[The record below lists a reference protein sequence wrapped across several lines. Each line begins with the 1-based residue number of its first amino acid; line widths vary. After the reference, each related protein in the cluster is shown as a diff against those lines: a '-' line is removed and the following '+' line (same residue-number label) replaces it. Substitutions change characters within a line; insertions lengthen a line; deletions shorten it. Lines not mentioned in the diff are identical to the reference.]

1 MNPFRQMLKA
11 SGSQP
16 ALGTWILSA
25 NPLVAEAMGHAGFDW
40 AVVDMEHGPA
50 DLAAVVHMLQA
61 LASTRLVP
69 VVRVP
74 WNEPVVVKRVLD
86 AGALTVMFPFVQS
99 ADEARAAVA
108 ATRYPPEGVRG
119 MIGMSRASRF
129 GTVPNFIRNAN
140 RTVGVIVQIES
151 RTAVEAVEAIAA
163 VPGVDA
169 LFVGPLDLAGSL
181 GLGGDVSA
189 APVVEHINR
198 AVAASHR
205 AGKPI
210 GVIGTEPQAVAQ
222 FRAMGFDYLAIGSD
236 LGLMMSSALAAIR
249 ALRTPA
255 SEHVHTLNAGTHT
268 GASS

>member
-1 MNPFRQMLKA
+1 MNPFRHLLKA

-25 NPLVAEAMGHAGFDW
+25 HPLVAEAMGHAGFDW

-50 DLAAVVHMLQA
+50 DIGAVVGMLQA
-61 LASTRLVP
+61 LAATRLVP

-74 WNEPVVVKRVLD
+74 CNEPVVVKRVLD
-86 AGALTVMFPFVQS
+86 AGASTVMFPFVQS

-108 ATRYPPEGVRG
+108 ATRYPPDGVRG
-119 MIGMSRASRF
+119 MVGMSRASRF
-129 GTVPNFIRNAN
+129 GTVPNFIRDAN
-140 RTVGVIVQIES
+140 RTVSVIVQIES
-151 RTAVEAVEAIAA
+151 RSAVEAIEAIAA

-181 GLGGDVSA
+181 GLGGNVTA
-189 APVVEHINR
+189 APVVEQMNR
-198 AVAASHR
+198 AVAAAHR

-210 GVIGTEPQAVAQ
+210 GVIGNEPQAVAQ

-236 LGLMMSSALAAIR
+236 LGLMMSSAQAAIR

-255 SEHVHTLNAGTHT
+255 SEHVHTLNAGTQT
-268 GASS
+268 TAST